1 MAFSNNMSKLLD
13 KIERRLGT
21 KSLNLPDHLK
31 KDKWAEV
38 IVDDTL
44 TTFSRFFPNKIRYEV
59 NVARDK
65 GKGDYCLIDESLIP
79 GDIEILGIRDIAWD
93 DFTPTSLG
101 ITNQPYGIYDF
112 FTNSYG
118 LEDIAMVQMRADQ
131 VSLFDNGIYVDFEY
145 PNKIFLKSVTGANL
159 LNSFPTFKVD
169 LLVKHSDNLNTIAPT
184 KMEIF
189 EDLAKVDIASFL
201 FEELK
206 YYDGLET
213 VFGNIDLKLSQ
224 LENEASRRQELIS
237 RLEDS
242 YVSASNDN
250 QPLLY
255 TLS

>member
-21 KSLNLPDHLK
+21 KSLNLPDNLK
-31 KDKWAEV
+31 KDKWADV
-38 IVDDTL
+38 IVEDTL

-79 GDIEILGIRDIAWD
+79 GDIEILGVRDIGWD

-101 ITNQPYGIYDF
+101 ISNQPYGLYDF
-112 FTNSYG
+112 FTGSYG
-118 LEDIAMVQMRADQ
+118 LEDIALAQMRADQ
-131 VSLFDNGIYVDFEY
+131 ISMFDNNIYVDFEY
-145 PNKIFLKSVTGANL
+145 PNKIFLKSSTGANL

-169 LLVKHSDNLNTIAPT
+169 LLIKHSPNLNTISPT
-184 KMEIF
+184 KMEVL
-189 EDLAKVDIASFL
+189 EDLAKVDIAIFL

-213 VFGNIDLKLSQ
+213 VFGNVDLKLSQ
-224 LENEASRRQELIS
+224 LENEASRRPELIS
-237 RLEDS
+237 KLEES

-250 QPLLY
+250 QPLIY
-255 TLS
+255 TV